1 MYEGNNMNS
10 IEHFNKNHDAHGRF
24 TFGSGG
30 GVPERH

>member
-1 MYEGNNMNS
+1 MNN

-30 GVPERH
+30 GGGVPERH